1 MKVWVLKK
9 EGPHRSAQYNKYM
22 HINVYAIVEVVANGE
37 DEERSILKT
46 VNTGSSNRYT
56 VEGNPDDIVAQIEK
70 QILEDKLQAVP
81 DNVNVT
87 VKTPAKPDPKAKK

>member
-22 HINVYAIVEVVANGE
+22 HINVHAIVEVVANGE
-37 DEERSILKT
+37 DEESSILKT
-46 VNTGSSNRYT
+46 VNTGNSNRYT
-56 VEGNPDDIVAQIEK
+56 ITGNSDDIVAQIEK

-87 VKTPAKPDPKAKK
+87 VKQKSAPKAKN